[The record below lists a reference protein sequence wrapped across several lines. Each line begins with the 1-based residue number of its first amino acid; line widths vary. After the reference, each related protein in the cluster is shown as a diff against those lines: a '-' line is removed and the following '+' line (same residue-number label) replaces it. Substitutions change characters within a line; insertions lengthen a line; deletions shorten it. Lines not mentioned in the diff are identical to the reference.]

1 MNAPRVLVIDDDAD
15 MRTLMAALLEHLGAQ
30 GHAVGDAGAL
40 AAALAEPWDLALLDL
55 VMPGNGHAECV
66 AALASQAF
74 RAPVC
79 LLSGSGAQ
87 TLGEARAALDAAGL
101 RTAAPLTKP
110 ARLDALAALLA
121 TLPSPADTEPRIVTT
136 HDPSGN

>member
-15 MRTLMAALLEHLGAQ
+15 MRTLMAALLEHLGARV
-30 GHAVGDAGAL
+30 HAVGDAGAL

-55 VMPGNGHAECV
+55 VMPGNDHAECV

-101 RTAAPLTKP
+101 RTAAPLSKP
-110 ARLDALAALLA
+110 ARIDALAALLA
-121 TLPSPADTEPRIVTT
+121 SLHPPAAPN
-136 HDPSGN
+136 PQS